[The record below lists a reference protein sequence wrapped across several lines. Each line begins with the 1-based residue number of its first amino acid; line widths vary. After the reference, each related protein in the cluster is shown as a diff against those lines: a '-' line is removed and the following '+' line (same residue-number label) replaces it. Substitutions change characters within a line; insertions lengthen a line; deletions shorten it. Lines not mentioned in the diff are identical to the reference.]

1 MPKSPTL
8 FFVIKSVNEATREV
22 GGLITQQKT
31 DKDGEVMD
39 YLGSKPYFQQWSL
52 EAFNSTTEAGQEAS
66 FGNVR
71 VQHSKQAVGKFNVPL
86 VFDDEVK
93 SIWGQA
99 KIYDDDTWDGVK
111 GGVYTGFSVG
121 GNLAGPIKK
130 VGNQKLF
137 TIMPRE
143 VSLVDNPAVDSAHF
157 DYIRAADGVV
167 VKTAFVHRTKAEA
180 TGNAILEILKVAD
193 FTAEEVTQV
202 LTHVKDNVWDVTSN
216 PDAVPGDRKQTS
228 QPAEDNPDKSANPDL
243 VTSNPDAVPGDRKA
257 TEQPAEDNQRVPNV
271 MSATSN
277 PDAVPDQSKETSQP
291 VEDNHGKQP
300 DPVVVVTPNQKS
312 GSPFGD
318 PDTQLGKHGGTP
330 PADMIVKTV
339 EDLKQSGWLPDNG
352 EKVVKNKLS
361 SPSVDT
367 GANNMSKETL
377 EIQKAARLGL
387 TGHLQNLKQ
396 HADKCKAAVDGFHS
410 AIHDACD
417 KCMKLA
423 GPAFDADSEH
433 EGGQPSTGSGS
444 AATETEVKAAK
455 AEIEKLAAAVATL
468 TASFNKQNE
477 DKAAAEKLAVEKA
490 AADKLAA
497 DKLAA
502 DAVEAD
508 KLAKE
513 KAAKASV
520 IGDPNKAAKVPP
532 TAEKVAAD
540 KKEQEELLVLAKSAM
555 GVGPNG
561 TKTNQDP
568 AAMDALY
575 KKLTNATQYQAA
587 RKYMRAGN

>member
-1 MPKSPTL
+1 
-8 FFVIKSVNEATREV
+8 
-22 GGLITQQKT
+22 
-31 DKDGEVMD
+31 
-39 YLGSKPYFQQWSL
+39 
-52 EAFNSTTEAGQEAS
+52 
-66 FGNVR
+66 
-71 VQHSKQAVGKFNVPL
+71 
-86 VFDDEVK
+86 
-93 SIWGQA
+93 
-99 KIYDDDTWDGVK
+99 
-111 GGVYTGFSVG
+111 
-121 GNLAGPIKK
+121 
-130 VGNQKLF
+130 
-137 TIMPRE
+137 
-143 VSLVDNPAVDSAHF
+143 
-157 DYIRAADGVV
+157 
-167 VKTAFVHRTKAEA
+167 
-180 TGNAILEILKVAD
+180 
-193 FTAEEVTQV
+193 
-202 LTHVKDNVWDVTSN
+202 
-216 PDAVPGDRKQTS
+216 
-228 QPAEDNPDKSANPDL
+228 
-243 VTSNPDAVPGDRKA
+243 
-257 TEQPAEDNQRVPNV
+257 
-271 MSATSN
+271 
-277 PDAVPDQSKETSQP
+277 
-291 VEDNHGKQP
+291 
-300 DPVVVVTPNQKS
+300 
-312 GSPFGD
+312 
-318 PDTQLGKHGGTP
+318 
-330 PADMIVKTV
+330 MIVKTV

-468 TASFNKQNE
+468 TASFAKQTE

-502 DAVEAD
+502 DEAE
-508 KLAKE
+508 KVAKE
-513 KAAKASV
+513 KAAAASV
-520 IGDPNKAAKVPP
+520 IGDKNKAVKVAP

-540 KKEQEELLVLAKSAM
+540 KKEQEELLVLAKAAM